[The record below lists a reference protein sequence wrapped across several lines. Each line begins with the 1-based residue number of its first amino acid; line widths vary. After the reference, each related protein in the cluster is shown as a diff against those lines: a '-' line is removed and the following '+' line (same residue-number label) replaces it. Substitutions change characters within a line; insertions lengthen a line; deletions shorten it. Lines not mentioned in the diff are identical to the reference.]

1 MGVIDEH
8 LRCIPSSTNWS
19 GKRTMLRAARKTRH
33 NLKLKFDFWSMIEV
47 VCDNATYIDVVA
59 IQQPDAEQ
67 KLVDDAETK

>member
-1 MGVIDEH
+1 
-8 LRCIPSSTNWS
+8 
-19 GKRTMLRAARKTRH
+19 
-33 NLKLKFDFWSMIEV
+33 MIEV